1 MSNTLL
7 EYRSI
12 SDMNKLIL
20 KNLHKLPHDLDLIVG
35 IPRSGMLPANLVALY
50 LNKPFTDIDSFIDG
64 KIYSSGE
71 RGKDL
76 ESLNIHKVLVMDDSI
91 ASGNAMNK
99 ALKKLNAVK
108 NQYDLI
114 YGVVFA
120 TSESVDKVDFF
131 CEKIDSLRVFQWN
144 IFHHGLLQKAC
155 VDIDGVLCV
164 DPALDDDG
172 PIYRDYILN
181 APPLYVPTV
190 PIDTIVSCRLEKY
203 RTETEQW
210 LKNNH
215 INYKKLIMLNL
226 PSKAERIKW
235 GQHGEYKGKVA
246 KENGNLIFIESS
258 LAQAKTINKIS
269 GKPVFCTETFE
280 LIDGSIKTKRQL
292 FKIKRMIANMARAM
306 LKDNYDTIKHAFFRG
321 GVNSYSSAYYSNIHM
336 MSSWHTNN
344 EEYARA

>member
-1 MSNTLL
+1 MSKTLL

-20 KNLHKLPHDLDLIVG
+20 KNLHRLPHNLDLIVG

-50 LNKPFTDIDSFIDG
+50 LNKPFTDIDSFIEG

-99 ALKKLNAVK
+99 ALKKLDAIK
-108 NQYDLI
+108 NQYDLMF
-114 YGVVFA
+114 GVVFA
-120 TSESVDKVDFF
+120 TSESVKKVDFY
-131 CEKIDSLRVFQWN
+131 CETIDSMRVFQWN
-144 IFHHGLLQKAC
+144 IFHHFLMTKAC

-164 DPALDDDG
+164 DPPVDDDG
-172 PIYRDYILN
+172 PIYRNYILN
-181 APPLYVPTV
+181 APPLYIPTV
-190 PIDTIVSCRLEKY
+190 PIDTLVSCRLEKY
-203 RTETEQW
+203 RAETEQW
-210 LKNNH
+210 LNDNN
-215 INYKKLIMLNL
+215 ISYKRLIMLNL

-246 KENGNLIFIESS
+246 KESDNLIFIESS
-258 LAQAKTINKIS
+258 LTQATTINKIS

-292 FKIKRMIANMARAM
+292 FSIKRRIAKLAKVM
-306 LKDNYDTIKHAFFRG
+306 LKSHYPTVKRILWG
-321 GVNSYSSAYYSNIHM
+321 GG
-336 MSSWHTNN
+336 
-344 EEYARA
+344 